1 MEMIK
6 IVWDLSTQVV
16 DMAYSKNYTVKGIIF
31 DRRMILTI
39 ARTSVRHM

>member
-6 IVWDLSTQVV
+6 IIWDLSTQAV
-16 DMAYSKNYTVKGIIF
+16 DMAYSKNYTVKDIIF

-39 ARTSVRHM
+39 DHMSVRHM